1 VCGFIQ
7 GMSRVNHQD
16 LGQLN
21 GPIVL
26 FGGPYSNLQA
36 LEALFERARAL
47 GVGPERMICTGDV
60 VAYCADAFAVSERM
74 WSSGVPVVAGNCEK
88 QLATRA
94 KNCGCGFEDG
104 SACDLLSVGW
114 YGYASAQISDVQC
127 RWMGQAPDIISFVN
141 AGKRYAVI
149 HGGHHDIARFIWPV
163 SSEAVFDEEWQAVER
178 SIGPIDKIIAGHC
191 GVPFERQTPRGAWIN
206 AGVIGMPPND
216 GAPQTRFAVLDTGRV
231 TFHTLDYDHVGAA
244 SAMEQTGLTQGY
256 HSALLTGYWPSE
268 DVLPP
273 ELRCAALA
281 SG

>member
-1 VCGFIQ
+1 
-7 GMSRVNHQD
+7 MSRVNHQD

-36 LEALFERARAL
+36 LDALFDRARAL
-47 GVGPERMICTGDV
+47 GVGPDRMICTGDV
-60 VAYCADAFAVSERM
+60 VAYCADAHAVSDRM
-74 WSSGVPVVAGNCEK
+74 QDSGIAVVAGNCEK
-88 QLATRA
+88 QLAA
-94 KNCGCGFEDG
+94 GAMDCGCGFEDG

-114 YGYASAQISDVQC
+114 YGYASAQITQAQRD
-127 RWMGQAPDIISFVN
+127 WMGQVPDILSFHH

-163 SSEAVFDEEWQAVER
+163 SPEAVFDAEWQAVER
-178 SIGPIDKIIAGHC
+178 SIGPVDGIIAGHC
-191 GVPFERQTPRGAWIN
+191 GVAFERQTARGMWIN

-216 GAPQTRFAVLDTGRV
+216 GAPQTRFAVLDAGQV
-231 TFHTLDYDHVGAA
+231 SFHRLDYDHAA
-244 SAMEQTGLTQGY
+244 AARAMVQAGLTQGY
-256 HSALLTGYWPSE
+256 HKALETGHWPSE

-273 ELRCAALA
+273 ELRRPALA